1 MNLFLSSATIRRM
14 VAMLCSL
21 FALIMIPQISM
32 AQELTEQVKIERL
45 IQAVESMND
54 ASFVRNGSEYNAKH
68 AAKFLRGKWDA
79 QRKEVLT
86 ANDFIDKVATRS
98 STTGKPY
105 LIRPKGAA
113 ESPCSDYLKAQ
124 LKKIEAV
131 APP

>member
-1 MNLFLSSATIRRM
+1 MNLSLRSTAVHRAI
-14 VAMLCSL
+14 AMFFSL
-21 FALIMIPQISM
+21 FALILSPQVVH
-32 AQELTEQVKIERL
+32 AEELTEQAKIEAL

-54 ASFVRNGSEYNAKH
+54 ATFVRNGSEYNAKN

-113 ESPCSDYLKAQ
+113 ETPCADYLKAR
-124 LKKIEAV
+124 LKTIEA
-131 APP
+131 AAKP